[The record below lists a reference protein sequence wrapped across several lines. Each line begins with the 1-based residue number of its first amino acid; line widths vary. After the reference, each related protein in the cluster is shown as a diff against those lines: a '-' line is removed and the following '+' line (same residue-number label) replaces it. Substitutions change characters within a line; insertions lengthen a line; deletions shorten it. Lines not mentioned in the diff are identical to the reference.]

1 MRRIG
6 MLGLSFLLLV
16 VMLAVTA
23 CGKNEG
29 NAEVSKTPDVS
40 DTSDTG
46 QPAGEKVSLTVF
58 TTLPSYIKDLETNT
72 FTKLL
77 EEKFNIDFTWDVTTE
92 PAVKKPL
99 ILTSGDYPEIF
110 YNIPI
115 TKYEQLKYGKDGIFI
130 PLNDLIDQYAPN
142 FKKAMAE
149 ISYLRGD
156 ITAPDGNIYALPAIS
171 ECLQCNYA
179 QKYWINTAWLKQVG
193 MEMPTTTDQF
203 YEVLKAFKEQDPNQ
217 NGQHDEIPLSG
228 ATNGWHT
235 QVTGFLMNAFIYNNS
250 SNYFT
255 MENGT
260 IDMAANKPGW
270 QKGLQYMNRLYTE
283 GLIDPEAFTQDNNQL
298 QAKVNNK
305 PDPRVGVVAVGAYNN
320 VTIQSEEEKLREDFD
335 AVPPLVG
342 PDGVQLTGYF
352 GGIASSLF
360 AITDKATKEQQIAA
374 IKFVDYLYSEE
385 GTLFSQFGP
394 NQEFWKPAEQG
405 ELDFNGNQAKYKF
418 DNAALN
424 SAGANQNDSWS
435 NYGVFNR
442 SAEFNASDVGP
453 QDIYA
458 LDASQVRL
466 YKETIN
472 KYVGKEPKEVPP
484 ASLFV
489 DPADVDELSQL
500 SVQINDYITTSMLKF
515 ITGQMDVEKGWDTY
529 VKGLD
534 NLNLARYLEIN
545 NNAQGN

>member
-1 MRRIG
+1 MG
-6 MLGLSFLLLV
+6 LGLLLAA
-16 VMLAVTA
+16 MLLIAA
-23 CGKNEG
+23 CGKGGGTNAGTGANNDGDAGTEG
-29 NAEVSKTPDVS
+29 E
-40 DTSDTG
+40 TG
-46 QPAGEKVSLTVF
+46 GKKVAFTVF
-58 TTLPSYIKDLETNT
+58 TSTPPWIKDLKTNT
-72 FTKLL
+72 FSKLV
-77 EEKFNIDFTWDVTTE
+77 EEKFNLDITWDVTTE
-92 PAVKKPL
+92 PDVKKPL
-99 ILTSGDYPEIF
+99 ILTSGDYPEVF
-110 YNIPI
+110 YNIDI

-142 FKKAMAE
+142 FKQAMAD
-149 ISYLRGD
+149 ISYLKDG

-179 QKYWINTAWLKQVG
+179 QKYWINTKWLQHVG
-193 MEMPTTTDQF
+193 KEMPTTTEEF
-203 YEVLKAFKEQDPNQ
+203 YEVLKAFKEQDPNK
-217 NGQHDEIPLSG
+217 NGQKDEIPLSG

-235 QVTGFLMNAFIYNNS
+235 KLTGFIMNAFIYNNS
-250 SNYFT
+250 ANYFT
-255 MENGT
+255 MDNGT
-260 IDMAANKPGW
+260 IDIAANKPEW
-270 QKGLQYMNRLYTE
+270 QKGLQYMNRLYSE
-283 GLIDPEAFTQDNNQL
+283 GLIDPEAFTQEFDAL

-305 PDPRVGVVAVGAYNN
+305 PDPRVGVAAVGAYNN
-320 VTIQSEEEKLREDFD
+320 ITIQSEEEKLREDFD
-335 AVPPLVG
+335 AVPPLIG

-352 GGIASSLF
+352 GGINSSLF
-360 AITDKATKEQQIAA
+360 AITDKATEEQQIAA

-394 NQEFWKPAEQG
+394 NQEYWKPAEQG

-424 SAGANQNDSWS
+424 SADANQNDSWA

-453 QDIYA
+453 QDLYA

-472 KYVGKEPKEVPP
+472 KFVGKEPKEVPP
-484 ASLFV
+484 FSLFV
-489 DPADVDELSQL
+489 DPSEVDEMSQL
-500 SVQINDYITTSMLKF
+500 AVQINSYIETSMLKF
-515 ITGQMDVEKGWDTY
+515 ITGQMDTEKDWDSY

-545 NNAQGN
+545 NKALGK